1 MHLNTD
7 FLKAGIIFRRLL
19 TYNRFALHY
28 MLIRNRNMTI
38 NHVILHAS
46 KIVHVRNRITP
57 DRRENFI
64 RKISN
69 AVDIELIFRQQRLQH
84 IKLKNLD

>member
-1 MHLNTD
+1 
-7 FLKAGIIFRRLL
+7 
-19 TYNRFALHY
+19 
-28 MLIRNRNMTI
+28 MTI

-46 KIVHVRNRITP
+46 KIVHVRNSITP

-84 IKLKNLD
+84 IKLKNFD